1 MFGCVWGGEGTFVKE
16 MLCHCFVLESKAKFA
31 L

>member
-1 MFGCVWGGEGTFVKE
+1 MFGCGGGEGTFVKE